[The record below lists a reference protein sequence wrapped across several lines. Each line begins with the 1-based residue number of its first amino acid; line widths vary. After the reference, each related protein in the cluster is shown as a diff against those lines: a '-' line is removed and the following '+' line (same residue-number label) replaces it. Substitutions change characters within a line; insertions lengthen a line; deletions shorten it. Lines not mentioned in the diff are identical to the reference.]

1 MTQNNSPCNSQQ
13 STFSSPSQQF
23 SGILSFLLPFTK
35 NLPSIRHPNS
45 FIFVWQQLICW
56 LVLLANLSK
65 QLIGCPWFPN
75 SLHIKLCITWSV
87 FVDVDSHKRWP
98 TSRHFVGTEIQSDC
112 NFEAHVY
119 HFGLFSHLNYS
130 IDLWCSLLVTPSCLL
145 ISVASY
151 TEIFRALSH
160 RQAQMQDY
168 GQHQSTNRMLWTWRA
183 TERQWTMLCGCS

>member
-1 MTQNNSPCNSQQ
+1 MTQNNSPCNYQQ

-23 SGILSFLLPFTK
+23 SRILSFLLPFTK
-35 NLPSIRHPNS
+35 NLPSIRHLNS

-56 LVLLANLSK
+56 LVLLANLSM
-65 QLIGCPWFPN
+65 QLTGCPWFPN

-119 HFGLFSHLNYS
+119 HFGLFSHLNYR
-130 IDLWCSLLVTPSCLL
+130 IDLWCNIILIPSCP
-145 ISVASY
+145 II
-151 TEIFRALSH
+151 EIFRALGH
-160 RQAQMQDY
+160 RQAQIQDY
-168 GQHQSTNRMLWTWRA
+168 GQQQSTNRMLWTWRD
-183 TERQWTMLCGCS
+183 TERRWTMRCGCS

>member
-23 SGILSFLLPFTK
+23 SGILSFFLPFTK

-45 FIFVWQQLICW
+45 FIFIWQQLICS
-56 LVLLANLSK
+56 LVLLANLSM

-98 TSRHFVGTEIQSDC
+98 TSRHFVGTEIQRDC
-112 NFEAHVY
+112 NFEAQVY
-119 HFGLFSHLNYS
+119 HFGFFSHFIYS

-160 RQAQMQDY
+160 RQAQIQDY
-168 GQHQSTNRMLWTWRA
+168 GQQQSTNRMLWTWRA

>member
-1 MTQNNSPCNSQQ
+1 MSLNNSPFHSRQ
-13 STFSSPSQQF
+13 STFSSPSQQLL
-23 SGILSFLLPFTK
+23 GILLSLLPFTR
-35 NLPSIRHPNS
+35 NLLSIRHPNS
-45 FIFVWQQLICW
+45 CIAVWQQLIFW
-56 LVLLANLSK
+56 LVLLANLSM

-87 FVDVDSHKRWP
+87 FVDVDSHKHWS
-98 TSRHFVGTEIQSDC
+98 TSRHFVRTEIERDC
-112 NFEAHVY
+112 NFEAQVY

-160 RQAQMQDY
+160 RQAQIQDY
-168 GQHQSTNRMLWTWRA
+168 GQQQSTNRMLWTWRD

>member
-23 SGILSFLLPFTK
+23 SEILSFLLPFTK

-45 FIFVWQQLICW
+45 CIFVWQQLICW
-56 LVLLANLSK
+56 LVLLANLPM
-65 QLIGCPWFPN
+65 QLIGCPWFLN

-151 TEIFRALSH
+151 IEIFRALSH
-160 RQAQMQDY
+160 RQA
-168 GQHQSTNRMLWTWRA
+168 
-183 TERQWTMLCGCS
+183 

>member
-1 MTQNNSPCNSQQ
+1 MTQNNSLCNSQQ
-13 STFSSPSQQF
+13 STFSSPSQQS

-65 QLIGCPWFPN
+65 QLGCPWFPN
-75 SLHIKLCITWSV
+75 SLHIKLCITWSI
-87 FVDVDSHKRWP
+87 FVDVDSHKRWS
-98 TSRHFVGTEIQSDC
+98 TSRHFVRTEIERDC
-112 NFEAHVY
+112 NFEAQVY

-130 IDLWCSLLVTPSCLL
+130 IDLWCSLPVTPSCLL

-160 RQAQMQDY
+160 RQAQIQDY
-168 GQHQSTNRMLWTWRA
+168 GQQQSTNRMLWTWRA
-183 TERQWTMLCGCS
+183 TERQWTMLCGYS